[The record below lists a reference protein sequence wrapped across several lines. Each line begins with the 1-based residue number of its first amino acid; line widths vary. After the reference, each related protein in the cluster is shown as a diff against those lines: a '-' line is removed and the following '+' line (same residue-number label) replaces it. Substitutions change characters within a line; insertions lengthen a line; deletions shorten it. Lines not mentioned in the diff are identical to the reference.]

1 MLTVHHLGQS
11 QSERIVW
18 LCEELGLPYE
28 LVRYQREPTMAAPP
42 AYKALHPLGTAPIVS
57 DGELTL
63 AETGAIIE
71 FISHRYAGG
80 ALLPGPG
87 DPDFATFLFWY
98 HFANGSLM
106 PAIMM
111 DMIAMRL
118 GSTPQSGRTD
128 IGYRI
133 AEERLGAAPWFAG
146 DRFTAADIM
155 MVFPLSVMDK
165 FQKRDL
171 SDFPNIAAYL
181 KRVGER
187 PAYREAMA
195 KAEPDQT

>member
-1 MLTVHHLGQS
+1 MLTIHHLGQS

-18 LCEELGLPYE
+18 LCEELGVPYE
-28 LVRYQREPTMAAPP
+28 LVRYQREPSMAAPP
-42 AYKALHPLGTAPIVS
+42 AYKALHPLGTAPIIS
-57 DGELTL
+57 DGDLTL

-71 FISHRYAGG
+71 YISRRHAGG
-80 ALLPGPG
+80 ALLLGPD
-87 DPDFATFLFWY
+87 DPDFTAFLFWY

-111 DMIAMRL
+111 DMTAMRL

-155 MVFPLSVMDK
+155 MVFPLAVMGR
-165 FQKRDL
+165 FQQRDL
-171 SDFPNIAAYL
+171 TGFPNIAAYL
-181 KRVGER
+181 ERVAER
-187 PAYREAMA
+187 PAYRAAMTR
-195 KAEPDQT
+195 AEPGGS